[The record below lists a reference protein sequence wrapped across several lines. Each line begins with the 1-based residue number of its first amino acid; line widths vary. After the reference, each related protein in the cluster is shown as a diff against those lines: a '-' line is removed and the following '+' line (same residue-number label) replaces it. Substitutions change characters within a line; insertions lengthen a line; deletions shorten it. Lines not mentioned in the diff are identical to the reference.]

1 MRAKEWQRDAL
12 VASIVWVISGFYCGM
27 HFPVANALSN
37 YKHCLRDGIA
47 ASSDCHR
54 NFIEEWNTYSGYRVH
69 AGLAVALVPIPLIGL
84 LCYAASRRRKTNSNS
99 TVISTQ
105 PLRSEP
111 RVRTHSDP
119 EGDDD
124 GGQEVEGELVIASG
138 HAPEVFETTE
148 GCFDPPAVTIAPL
161 IVPDRTFA

>member
-84 LCYAASRRRKTNSNS
+84 FCYAASRRRKTNSNS
-99 TVISTQ
+99 TVIFGNVPIDVELGSGLIQTQ
-105 PLRSEP
+105 KAMMAADKKLSGFGDRE
-111 RVRTHSDP
+111 SDLLNQP
-119 EGDDD
+119 ND
-124 GGQEVEGELVIASG
+124 
-138 HAPEVFETTE
+138 
-148 GCFDPPAVTIAPL
+148 L
-161 IVPDRTFA
+161 IGFTP